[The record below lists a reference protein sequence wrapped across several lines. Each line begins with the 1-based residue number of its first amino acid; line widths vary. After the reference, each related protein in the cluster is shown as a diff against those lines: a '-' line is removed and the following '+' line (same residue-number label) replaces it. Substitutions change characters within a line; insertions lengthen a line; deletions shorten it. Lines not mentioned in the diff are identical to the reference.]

1 VVKEEAW
8 PTARSVNGAAVEING
23 TGHSRSPKPC
33 NDRPEAKEK
42 LIRARL
48 SDLGF
53 ELERDGFDYSIRDRR
68 EKHDLPALQ
77 PTRCRDLEAMIELF
91 KLKIS

>member
-1 VVKEEAW
+1 M
-8 PTARSVNGAAVEING
+8 ARQRKLGERRIHPHPNPAM
-23 TGHSRSPKPC
+23 K
-33 NDRPEAKEK
+33 AKEK

-68 EKHDLPALQ
+68 EKHGLPALQ
-77 PTRCRDLEAMIELF
+77 PTRCRDLEMIIEMF
-91 KLKIS
+91 KLGLS